1 MPDFGVEKDRNVP
14 VCGGN
19 AGEPDEAAQTVDWTG
34 AVERLVRYLRIK
46 QTPVGVKYFE
56 TKEEICKIPKVRI
69 PTRHIAPCT
78 TISQAVQFNWTAACL
93 AETVH
98 INYCRGIHGMFER
111 DEKWRSGKIF
121 DKVYYE
127 NMCDS
132 KAHHEALSCLPPK
145 YAGFVASPLVSGRLH
160 DVDACIVYA
169 DSAQA
174 FMLLAGW
181 QYFGYEKLEFTFVG
195 ESTCSDSWVSTILTG
210 KPKVSIPS
218 FADRKFGGMKDDELV
233 ISMKEKDL
241 LRAIDGVEALFKSGL
256 RYPIAP
262 YSLTTDMIDG
272 LPKSYLEF

>member
-1 MPDFGVEKDRNVP
+1 MVEVN
-14 VCGGN
+14 C
-19 AGEPDEAAQTVDWTG
+19 THDWEHI
-34 AVERLVRYLRIK
+34 VSRLIRYLRIK

-56 TKEEICKIPKVRI
+56 TKEEIMQVPKVRI

-78 TISQAVQFNWTAACL
+78 TISQAVQFNWTVACL
-93 AETVH
+93 AETIH
-98 INYCRGIHGMFER
+98 IDYCRGIHGMVER
-111 DEKWRSGKIF
+111 NEKWHSGKIF

-127 NMCDS
+127 ELCNA
-132 KAHHEALSCLPPK
+132 KAHHDNLTCLPSK
-145 YAGFVASPLVSGRLH
+145 YAGFVATPLVSGRLAEP
-160 DVDACIVYA
+160 DACIIYA

-181 QYFGYEKLEFTFVG
+181 QYYGYEKLEFTFVG

-218 FADRKFGGMKDDELV
+218 FADRKFGGLKDDELV
-233 ISMKEKDL
+233 ISMKAADL
-241 LRAIDGVEALFKSGL
+241 ERAVDGVEQLFKNGL

-272 LPKSYLEF
+272 LPKSYLEY